1 MQEGTEAVQRAIAD
15 FVCFH
20 CSLVASAEAKP
31 CISTRK
37 QYEEVT
43 NAIVRKGQGRNS
55 LAESRG
61 RASGGVKG
69 QRPLGLPS
77 FPLHTIVTIATA
89 MQGKCEFA
97 VTSGA
102 KRLRVGKKRAI
113 IENEKAR

>member
-1 MQEGTEAVQRAIAD
+1 MGMRSSPEGERKALWSLPQERN
-15 FVCFH
+15 
-20 CSLVASAEAKP
+20 P
-31 CISTRK
+31 CINTRTLHAV
-37 QYEEVT
+37 VT
-43 NAIVRKGQGRNS
+43 NSIAKKGQGRNS
-55 LAESRG
+55 LAGCRDSVP
-61 RASGGVKG
+61 AGVKG

-102 KRLRVGKKRAI
+102 KRLRTGKKRAI